1 MGDGAGQREDDV
13 GGEVEGLISQ
23 RCSPF
28 QPLCSTFRGVL
39 CNKSPSFEV
48 KLVL

>member
-23 RCSPF
+23 SRSPF
-28 QPLCSTFRGVL
+28 QPPCLTSKGVL